1 MAEADPTQEK
11 LKKYEKAV
19 KKLKSAHDKATKE
32 LAEQKKTFESALAEK
47 SSLVESLK
55 SAAEGGKDEGG
66 GEEALNEKIEE
77 QEEKIKEHEENIKK
91 AEEKAVLEEAATKDK
106 LETQKVKIEEE
117 WKKKFQEAAL
127 SADQPKA
134 KESSGDGELP
144 GDYIPG
150 GVEPWMAT
158 FADMVTL
165 LMVFFV
171 LFYSVEKDNTE
182 KFKSA
187 IDMMVEE
194 DGPEGLGAIMQVMDQ
209 TEIMQNMKEMKAAAK
224 AEKEDTTVEEKI
236 VLRVPGLNLF
246 KEGGAKLSPEARP
259 VLNEIIKIIK
269 SKGDHKIFIQGHTD
283 DVPIHTAKFES
294 NWELSAVR
302 ATAVLRYFYDKGID
316 PELLTATGYADTF
329 PMVPNNTKEGRA
341 KNRRIEFILEKMP
354 DEDAIKAREEKAKA
368 ERAEKARKKELSGR
382 DQMKPKKS

>member
-19 KKLKSAHDKATKE
+19 KKLKAANQKATKE
-32 LAEQKKTFESALAEK
+32 LAEQKQTFETALAEK
-47 SSLVESLK
+47 ASLVESLK
-55 SAAEGGKDEGG
+55 SAGGSKEEGG
-66 GEEALNEKIEE
+66 GGEDQQEKIEE
-77 QEEKIKEHEENIKK
+77 QEEKIKEAEENVKK
-91 AEEKAVLEEAATKDK
+91 GEEKLKLQVQATKDK
-106 LETQKVKIEEE
+106 LEAQKVKIDEE
-117 WKKKFQEAAL
+117 WKKKFEEAGL
-127 SADQPKA
+127 NADKPKE
-134 KESSGDGELP
+134 KKSSGDGEVP

-194 DGPEGLGAIMQVMDQ
+194 DGPDGLAKIMKVVDS
-209 TEIMQNMKEMKAAAK
+209 TKVMQNLKEMRDATKAAE
-224 AEKEDTTVEEKI
+224 AEETEEDRI

-246 KEGGAKLSPEARP
+246 KKKSAKLTPAARP
-259 VLNEIIKIIK
+259 VLNEIVKIIK
-269 SKGDHKIFIQGHTD
+269 TKGKNHKIFIQGHTD

-302 ATAVLRYFYDKGID
+302 ATAVLRHFYDKGID
-316 PELLTATGYADTF
+316 PEKLTATGYADTF

-341 KNRRIEFILEKMP
+341 KNARIEFILEKIP
-354 DEDAIKAREEKAKA
+354 GDKKTKKKKVDAEANLR
-368 ERAEKARKKELSGR
+368 
-382 DQMKPKKS
+382 PKKA

>member
-19 KKLKSAHDKATKE
+19 KKLKAANDKGAKE
-32 LAEQKKTFESALAEK
+32 LAEQKKTFESVLAEK

-55 SAAEGGKDEGG
+55 AAAEGSKKEEGG
-66 GEEALNEKIEE
+66 GGEALQEKIEE
-77 QEEKIKEHEENIKK
+77 QEEKIKEGEENVKK
-91 AEEKAVLEEAATKDK
+91 AEEKLQLQEQVTKDK
-106 LETQKVKIEEE
+106 LEAQKTKIETE
-117 WKKKFQEAAL
+117 WRKKFEEAAL
-127 SADQPKA
+127 SADKPKE
-134 KESSGDGELP
+134 KKSSGGEVPL
-144 GDYIPG
+144 DYIPG

-194 DGPEGLGAIMQVMDQ
+194 DGPDGLAKILKVVDSTQVM
-209 TEIMQNMKEMKAAAK
+209 QNLKEMRDATKAAQ
-224 AEKEDTTVEEKI
+224 AEESVEDRI

-246 KEGGAKLSPEARP
+246 KKKSAKLTPEARP
-259 VLNEIIKIIK
+259 VLNEIVKIIK
-269 SKGDHKIFIQGHTD
+269 TKGKNHKIFIQGHTD

-302 ATAVLRYFYDKGID
+302 ATAVLRHFYDKGID
-316 PELLTATGYADTF
+316 PEKLTATGYADTF

-341 KNRRIEFILEKMP
+341 KNARIEFILEKIP
-354 DEDAIKAREEKAKA
+354 GDK
-368 ERAEKARKKELSGR
+368 
-382 DQMKPKKS
+382 KPKKKKVDAEANLRPKKA

>member
-19 KKLKSAHDKATKE
+19 KKLKAANEKATKE
-32 LAEQKKTFESALAEK
+32 LAEQKKTFDSALAEK

-55 SAAEGGKDEGG
+55 AAAEGSKEESGG
-66 GEEALNEKIEE
+66 GEDLQDKIEE
-77 QEEKIKEHEENIKK
+77 QEEKIKEGEENVKK
-91 AEEKAVLEEAATKDK
+91 GEEKLKLQVQATKDK
-106 LETQKVKIEEE
+106 LEAQKVKMDEE
-117 WKKKFQEAAL
+117 WKKKFEEAGL
-127 SADQPKA
+127 NADKPKE
-134 KESSGDGELP
+134 KKSSGDGEVP

-194 DGPEGLGAIMQVMDQ
+194 DGPDGLAKIMKVVDS
-209 TEIMQNMKEMKAAAK
+209 TKIMQNLKEMRDATKAAQ
-224 AEKEDTTVEEKI
+224 AEETEEDRI

-246 KEGGAKLSPEARP
+246 KKGGAKLSPEARP
-259 VLNEIIKIIK
+259 VLNEIVKIIK
-269 SKGDHKIFIQGHTD
+269 TKGKNHKIFIQGHTD

-316 PELLTATGYADTF
+316 PEKLTATGYADTF

-341 KNRRIEFILEKMP
+341 KNARIEFVLEKIP
-354 DEDAIKAREEKAKA
+354 EAKKPKKKKVDGREN
-368 ERAEKARKKELSGR
+368 
-382 DQMKPKKS
+382 MKPKKA

>member
-19 KKLKSAHDKATKE
+19 KKLKAANDKGAKE
-32 LAEQKKTFESALAEK
+32 LAEQKKTFESVLAEK

-55 SAAEGGKDEGG
+55 AAAEGSKEEGG
-66 GEEALNEKIEE
+66 GGEDLQEKIEE
-77 QEEKIKEHEENIKK
+77 QEEKIKEGEENVKK
-91 AEEKAVLEEAATKDK
+91 GEEKLKLQEQATKDK
-106 LETQKVKIEEE
+106 LEAQKVKMDEE
-117 WKKKFQEAAL
+117 WKKKFEEAQLNAG
-127 SADQPKA
+127 APKE
-134 KESSGDGELP
+134 KKSSGGGEVP

-194 DGPEGLGAIMQVMDQ
+194 DGPDGLAKIMKVVDS
-209 TEIMQNMKEMKAAAK
+209 TEIMQNLKEMRDATKAAQ
-224 AEKEDTTVEEKI
+224 AEESVEDRI

-246 KEGGAKLSPEARP
+246 KKKSAKLTPAARP
-259 VLNEIIKIIK
+259 VLNEIVKIIK
-269 SKGDHKIFIQGHTD
+269 TKGKNHKVFIQGHTD

-302 ATAVLRYFYDKGID
+302 ATAVLRHFYDKGID
-316 PELLTATGYADTF
+316 PEKLTATGYADTF

-341 KNRRIEFILEKMP
+341 KNARIEFVLEKIP
-354 DEDAIKAREEKAKA
+354 DKKAK
-368 ERAEKARKKELSGR
+368 KKKVDGR
-382 DQMKPKKS
+382 EQMKPKKA

>member
-19 KKLKSAHDKATKE
+19 KKLKAANEKATKE
-32 LAEQKKTFESALAEK
+32 LAEQKNTFESALAEK
-47 SSLVESLK
+47 SALVETLK
-55 SAAEGGKDEGG
+55 AASGSADEGG
-66 GEEALNEKIEE
+66 DDAGAEEATQEIIEQKTAE
-77 QEEKIKEHEENIKK
+77 LDEEKGKVNKL
-91 AEEKAVLEEAATKDK
+91 EEKMKLQEQATKDK
-106 LETQKVKIEEE
+106 LEAQKVKMAEE
-117 WKKKFQEAAL
+117 WKKKFEEAEL
-127 SADQPKA
+127 NADKPKE
-134 KESSGDGELP
+134 KKSSGDGEIPL
-144 GDYIPG
+144 DYIPG

-194 DGPEGLGAIMQVMDQ
+194 DGPDGLAKIMKVVDS
-209 TEIMQNMKEMKAAAK
+209 TKVMQNLKEMRDATKAAQ
-224 AEKEDTTVEEKI
+224 AEETEEDRI

-246 KEGGAKLSPEARP
+246 KHKSAKLTPAARP
-259 VLNEIIKIIK
+259 VLNEIVKIIK
-269 SKGDHKIFIQGHTD
+269 TKGKNHKIFIQGHTD

-302 ATAVLRYFYDKGID
+302 ATSVLRHFYDKGID
-316 PELLTATGYADTF
+316 PEKLTATGYADTF

-341 KNRRIEFILEKMP
+341 KNARIEFILEKIP
-354 DEDAIKAREEKAKA
+354 GDKKPKKKKVDGRE
-368 ERAEKARKKELSGR
+368 
-382 DQMKPKKS
+382 QMKPKKA

>member
-19 KKLKSAHDKATKE
+19 KKLKAANEKATTE
-32 LAEQKKTFESALAEK
+32 LTEQKKTFESALAEK
-47 SSLVESLK
+47 ASLVESLK
-55 SAAEGGKDEGG
+55 ASAEGSKEEGG
-66 GEEALNEKIEE
+66 GGGEDLQEKIEE
-77 QEEKIKEHEENIKK
+77 QEEKIKEAEENVIKG
-91 AEEKAVLEEAATKDK
+91 EEKLKLQVQATKDK
-106 LETQKVKIEEE
+106 LEAQKVKMDEE
-117 WKKKFQEAAL
+117 WNKKFEEAGL
-127 SADQPKA
+127 NADKPKE
-134 KESSGDGELP
+134 KKSSGEEVP
-144 GDYIPG
+144 SDYIPG

-194 DGPEGLGAIMQVMDQ
+194 DGPDGLAKILKVVDSTQVM
-209 TEIMQNMKEMKAAAK
+209 QNLKEMRDATKAAE
-224 AEKEDTTVEEKI
+224 AEETVEDKI

-246 KEGGAKLSPEARP
+246 KKGGAKLSPEARP
-259 VLNEIIKIIK
+259 VLNEIVKIIK
-269 SKGDHKIFIQGHTD
+269 TKGKNHKIFIQGHTD

-302 ATAVLRYFYDKGID
+302 ATAVLRYFFDKGID
-316 PELLTATGYADTF
+316 PEKLTATGYADTF
-329 PMVPNNTKEGRA
+329 PYVPNNTKEGRA
-341 KNRRIEFILEKMP
+341 KNARIEFVLEKIP
-354 DEDAIKAREEKAKA
+354 EEK
-368 ERAEKARKKELSGR
+368 
-382 DQMKPKKS
+382 KPKKKKVDAEANLRPKEK

>member
-19 KKLKSAHDKATKE
+19 KKLKAVNEKATKE
-32 LAEQKKTFESALAEK
+32 LAEQKKTFESVLAEK

-55 SAAEGGKDEGG
+55 AAAEGSKEEGG
-66 GEEALNEKIEE
+66 GGEDLQEKIEE
-77 QEEKIKEHEENIKK
+77 QEEKIKEGEENVKK
-91 AEEKAVLEEAATKDK
+91 AEEKLKLQEQVTKDK
-106 LETQKVKIEEE
+106 LEAQTTKIETE
-117 WKKKFQEAAL
+117 WRKKFEEAAL
-127 SADQPKA
+127 NTDKPKE
-134 KESSGDGELP
+134 KKSSGEGEVP

-194 DGPEGLGAIMQVMDQ
+194 DGPDGLAKIMKVVDS
-209 TEIMQNMKEMKAAAK
+209 TEIMQNLKEMRDATKAAQ
-224 AEKEDTTVEEKI
+224 AEESVEDRI

-246 KEGGAKLSPEARP
+246 KKKSAKLTPEARP
-259 VLNEIIKIIK
+259 VLNEIVKIIK
-269 SKGDHKIFIQGHTD
+269 TKGKNHKVFIQGHTD

-302 ATAVLRYFYDKGID
+302 ATAVLRHFYDKGID
-316 PELLTATGYADTF
+316 PEKLTATGYADTF

-341 KNRRIEFILEKMP
+341 KNARIEFVLEKIP
-354 DEDAIKAREEKAKA
+354 DKKAK
-368 ERAEKARKKELSGR
+368 KKKVDGR
-382 DQMKPKKS
+382 EQMKPKKA

>member
-1 MAEADPTQEK
+1 MAEADPTQAK

-19 KKLKSAHDKATKE
+19 KKLKAANDKGAKE
-32 LAEQKKTFESALAEK
+32 LAEQKKTFESVLAEK

-55 SAAEGGKDEGG
+55 AAAEGSKEEGG
-66 GEEALNEKIEE
+66 GGEDLQEKIEE
-77 QEEKIKEHEENIKK
+77 QEEKIKEGEENVKK
-91 AEEKAVLEEAATKDK
+91 AEEKLKLQQQATKDK
-106 LETQKVKIEEE
+106 LEAQKTKIETE
-117 WKKKFQEAAL
+117 WKKKFEEAGL
-127 SADQPKA
+127 NADAPKKE
-134 KESSGDGELP
+134 KESSSADVPL
-144 GDYIPG
+144 DYIPG

-194 DGPEGLGAIMQVMDQ
+194 DGPDGLAKIMKVMDA
-209 TEIMQNMKEMKAAAK
+209 TEVMQNLKEMRDATLAAQ
-224 AEKEDTTVEEKI
+224 AEETEEDRI

-246 KEGGAKLSPEARP
+246 KKGGAKLSPEARP
-259 VLNEIIKIIK
+259 VLNEIVKIIK
-269 SKGDHKIFIQGHTD
+269 TKGKNHKIFIQGHTD

-302 ATAVLRYFYDKGID
+302 ATAVLRHFYDKGID
-316 PELLTATGYADTF
+316 PEKLTATGYADTF

-341 KNRRIEFILEKMP
+341 KNARIEFVLEKIP
-354 DEDAIKAREEKAKA
+354 DKKAK
-368 ERAEKARKKELSGR
+368 KKKVDGR
-382 DQMKPKKS
+382 EQMKPKKA

>member
-19 KKLKSAHDKATKE
+19 KKLKAANEKATKE
-32 LAEQKKTFESALAEK
+32 LAEQKNTFKSALAEK

-55 SAAEGGKDEGG
+55 AAAAGGKDEGEG
-66 GEEALNEKIEE
+66 GDEDALNEKIEE
-77 QEEKIKEHEENIKK
+77 QEEKIKEGEENVKK
-91 AEEKAVLEEAATKDK
+91 LEEKAVLQEAATKDK
-106 LETQKVKIEEE
+106 LEAQKVKIEEE
-117 WKKKFQEAAL
+117 WKKKFEEAAL
-127 SADQPKA
+127 NAEAPK
-134 KESSGDGELP
+134 KEKKSSGEEVP
-144 GDYIPG
+144 SDYIPG

-194 DGPEGLGAIMQVMDQ
+194 DGPDGLAKIMKVVDS
-209 TEIMQNMKEMKAAAK
+209 TEIMQNLQEMRDATKAAQ
-224 AEKEDTTVEEKI
+224 AEESVEDRI

-246 KEGGAKLSPEARP
+246 KKKSAKLTPEARP
-259 VLNEIIKIIK
+259 VLNEIVKIIK
-269 SKGDHKIFIQGHTD
+269 TKGKNHKIFIQGHTD

-302 ATAVLRYFYDKGID
+302 ATAVLRHFYDKGID
-316 PELLTATGYADTF
+316 PEKLTATGYADTF

-341 KNRRIEFILEKMP
+341 KNARIEFVLEKIP
-354 DEDAIKAREEKAKA
+354 GDTKPKKKKVDGRE
-368 ERAEKARKKELSGR
+368 
-382 DQMKPKKS
+382 QMKPKKA

>member
-19 KKLKSAHDKATKE
+19 KKLKAAHEKATTE
-32 LAEQKKTFESALAEK
+32 LTEQKMPFESALAEK
-47 SSLVESLK
+47 AALVESLK
-55 SAAEGGKDEGG
+55 AAAGGSKEEGG
-66 GEEALNEKIEE
+66 GGGEDLQEKIEE
-77 QEEKIKEHEENIKK
+77 QEEKIKEAEENVIKG
-91 AEEKAVLEEAATKDK
+91 EEKLKLQVQATKDK
-106 LETQKVKIEEE
+106 LEAQKVKMDEE
-117 WKKKFQEAAL
+117 WNKKFEEAGL
-127 SADQPKA
+127 NTDKPKE
-134 KESSGDGELP
+134 KKSSGEEVP
-144 GDYIPG
+144 SDYIPG

-194 DGPEGLGAIMQVMDQ
+194 DGPDGLAKIMKVMDA
-209 TEIMQNMKEMKAAAK
+209 TEVMQNLKEMRDATLAAQ
-224 AEKEDTTVEEKI
+224 AEETEEDRI

-246 KEGGAKLSPEARP
+246 KKKSAKLTPAARP
-259 VLNEIIKIIK
+259 VLNEIVKIIK
-269 SKGDHKIFIQGHTD
+269 TKGKNHKIFIQGHTD
-283 DVPIHTAKFES
+283 DVPIHTAKYES

-302 ATAVLRYFYDKGID
+302 ATAVLRHFYDKGID
-316 PELLTATGYADTF
+316 PEKLTATGYADTF

-341 KNRRIEFILEKMP
+341 KNARIEFVLEKIP
-354 DEDAIKAREEKAKA
+354 GEKKSKKKKVDAEANLR
-368 ERAEKARKKELSGR
+368 
-382 DQMKPKKS
+382 PKKK

>member
-19 KKLKSAHDKATKE
+19 KKLKAANEKATKE
-32 LAEQKKTFESALAEK
+32 LAEQKKTFDSALAEK

-55 SAAEGGKDEGG
+55 AAAEGSKEESGGG
-66 GEEALNEKIEE
+66 GEDLQEKIEE
-77 QEEKIKEHEENIKK
+77 QEEKIKEGEENVKK
-91 AEEKAVLEEAATKDK
+91 AEEKLKLQEQSTKDK
-106 LETQKVKIEEE
+106 LEALKTKIETE
-117 WKKKFQEAAL
+117 WKKKFEEAGL
-127 SADQPKA
+127 NADKPKE
-134 KESSGDGELP
+134 KKSSGEGEVP

-194 DGPEGLGAIMQVMDQ
+194 DGPDGLAKIMKVVDS
-209 TEIMQNMKEMKAAAK
+209 TKVMQNLKEMRDANKAAQ
-224 AEKEDTTVEEKI
+224 AEETVEDKI

-246 KEGGAKLSPEARP
+246 KKKSAKLTPAARP
-259 VLNEIIKIIK
+259 VLNEIVKIIK
-269 SKGDHKIFIQGHTD
+269 TKGKNHKIFIQGHTD

-302 ATAVLRYFYDKGID
+302 ATAVLRHFYDKGID
-316 PELLTATGYADTF
+316 PEKLTATGYADTF

-341 KNRRIEFILEKMP
+341 KNARIEFVLEKIP
-354 DEDAIKAREEKAKA
+354 EAKKPKKKKVDGREN
-368 ERAEKARKKELSGR
+368 
-382 DQMKPKKS
+382 MKPKKA

>member
-19 KKLKSAHDKATKE
+19 KKLKAANAKATKE

-47 SSLVESLK
+47 ASLVESLK
-55 SAAEGGKDEGG
+55 AAVEGSKKEEGG
-66 GEEALNEKIEE
+66 GGGENLQEKIEE
-77 QEEKIKEHEENIKK
+77 QEEKIKEGEENVKK
-91 AEEKAVLEEAATKDK
+91 LEEKAVLQEAATKDK
-106 LETQKVKIEEE
+106 LEAQKVKMDEE
-117 WKKKFQEAAL
+117 WKKKFEEAGL
-127 SADQPKA
+127 NADKPKE
-134 KESSGDGELP
+134 KKSSGEEVP
-144 GDYIPG
+144 NDYIPG

-194 DGPEGLGAIMQVMDQ
+194 DGPDGLAKIMKVMDS
-209 TEIMQNMKEMKAAAK
+209 TEVMQNLKEMRDATKAAE
-224 AEKEDTTVEEKI
+224 AEETVEDRI

-246 KEGGAKLSPEARP
+246 KKGGAKLTSAARP
-259 VLNEIIKIIK
+259 VLNEIVKIIK
-269 SKGDHKIFIQGHTD
+269 TKGKNHKIFIQGHTD
-283 DVPIHTAKFES
+283 DLPIHTAKFES

-302 ATAVLRYFYDKGID
+302 ATAVLRYFFDKGID
-316 PELLTATGYADTF
+316 PEKLTATGYADTF

-341 KNRRIEFILEKMP
+341 KNRRIEFILEKIP
-354 DEDAIKAREEKAKA
+354 GDKKSKKKKVDAEANLR
-368 ERAEKARKKELSGR
+368 
-382 DQMKPKKS
+382 PKKA

>member
-19 KKLKSAHDKATKE
+19 KKLKAAHEKATKE
-32 LAEQKKTFESALAEK
+32 LAEQKNTFESALAEK
-47 SSLVESLK
+47 ASLVESLK
-55 SAAEGGKDEGG
+55 ASAEGSKEEGG
-66 GEEALNEKIEE
+66 DGGENLQEKIEE
-77 QEEKIKEHEENIKK
+77 QEEKIKEGEENVKK
-91 AEEKAVLEEAATKDK
+91 AEEKLKLQQQATKDK
-106 LETQKVKIEEE
+106 LEAQKTKIETE
-117 WKKKFQEAAL
+117 WKKKFEEAAL
-127 SADQPKA
+127 DTDKPKE
-134 KESSGDGELP
+134 KKSSGGEVP

-194 DGPEGLGAIMQVMDQ
+194 DGPDGLAKIMKVVDS
-209 TEIMQNMKEMKAAAK
+209 TEIMQNLKEMRDATKAAQ
-224 AEKEDTTVEEKI
+224 AEESVEDRI

-246 KEGGAKLSPEARP
+246 KKKSAKLTPAARP
-259 VLNEIIKIIK
+259 VLNEIVKIIK
-269 SKGDHKIFIQGHTD
+269 TKGKNHKVFIQGHTD
-283 DVPIHTAKFES
+283 DVPIHTAKFDS

-302 ATAVLRYFYDKGID
+302 ATAVLRHFYDKGID
-316 PELLTATGYADTF
+316 PEKLTATGYADTF

-341 KNRRIEFILEKMP
+341 KNARIEFVLEKIP
-354 DEDAIKAREEKAKA
+354 DKKAK
-368 ERAEKARKKELSGR
+368 KKKVDGR
-382 DQMKPKKS
+382 EQMKPKKA

>member
-19 KKLKSAHDKATKE
+19 KKLKAANEKATKE
-32 LAEQKKTFESALAEK
+32 LAEQKKTFDSALAEK

-55 SAAEGGKDEGG
+55 AAAEGSKEEGG
-66 GEEALNEKIEE
+66 GGEDLQEKIEE
-77 QEEKIKEHEENIKK
+77 QEEKIKEGEENVKK
-91 AEEKAVLEEAATKDK
+91 GEEKLKLQVQATKDK
-106 LETQKVKIEEE
+106 LEAQKVKMDEE
-117 WKKKFQEAAL
+117 WKKKFEEAGL
-127 SADQPKA
+127 NADKPKE
-134 KESSGDGELP
+134 KKSSGDGEVP

-194 DGPEGLGAIMQVMDQ
+194 DGPDGLAKIMKVVDS
-209 TEIMQNMKEMKAAAK
+209 TKVMQNLKEMRDATKAAQ
-224 AEKEDTTVEEKI
+224 AEETEEDRI

-246 KEGGAKLSPEARP
+246 KKGGAKLSPEARP
-259 VLNEIIKIIK
+259 VLNEIVKIIK
-269 SKGDHKIFIQGHTD
+269 TKGKNHKIFIQGHTD

-316 PELLTATGYADTF
+316 PEKLTATGYADTF
-329 PMVPNNTKEGRA
+329 PMVSNETKEGRA
-341 KNRRIEFILEKMP
+341 KNRRIEFILEKIP
-354 DEDAIKAREEKAKA
+354 GDKKTKKKKVDGREN
-368 ERAEKARKKELSGR
+368 
-382 DQMKPKKS
+382 MKPKKA

>member
-19 KKLKSAHDKATKE
+19 KKLKSAHEKATKE

-66 GEEALNEKIEE
+66 SEDALNEKIEE
-77 QEEKIKEHEENIKK
+77 QEEKIKEGEENVKK
-91 AEEKAVLEEAATKDK
+91 LEEKMKLQEQATKDK
-106 LETQKVKIEEE
+106 LEAQKTKLETE
-117 WKKKFQEAAL
+117 WKKKFEEAAL
-127 SADQPKA
+127 NAEAPK
-134 KESSGDGELP
+134 KEKKSSGEEVP
-144 GDYIPG
+144 NDYIPG

-194 DGPEGLGAIMQVMDQ
+194 DGPDGLAKIMKVMDA
-209 TEIMQNMKEMKAAAK
+209 TEVMQNLKEMRDATLAAQ
-224 AEKEDTTVEEKI
+224 AEETVEDKI

-246 KEGGAKLSPEARP
+246 KKGGAKLSPAARP
-259 VLNEIIKIIK
+259 VLDEIVKIIK
-269 SKGDHKIFIQGHTD
+269 TKGKKHKIFIQGHTD

-294 NWELSAVR
+294 NWELSAIR
-302 ATAVLRYFYDKGID
+302 ATAVLRYFFDKGID
-316 PELLTATGYADTF
+316 PERLTATGYADTF
-329 PMVPNNTKEGRA
+329 PMVSNNTKEGRA
-341 KNRRIEFILEKMP
+341 KNRRIEFVLEKMP
-354 DEDAIKAREEKAKA
+354 EDK
-368 ERAEKARKKELSGR
+368 
-382 DQMKPKKS
+382 KPKKKKVDAEANLRPKKA

>member
-19 KKLKSAHDKATKE
+19 KKLKAANEKATKE
-32 LAEQKKTFESALAEK
+32 LAEQKKTFDSALAEK

-55 SAAEGGKDEGG
+55 AAAEGSKEESGGG
-66 GEEALNEKIEE
+66 GEDLQEKIEE
-77 QEEKIKEHEENIKK
+77 QEEKIKEGEENVKK
-91 AEEKAVLEEAATKDK
+91 AEEKLKLQEQSTKDK
-106 LETQKVKIEEE
+106 LEALKTKIETE
-117 WKKKFQEAAL
+117 WKKKFEEAGL
-127 SADQPKA
+127 NADKPKE
-134 KESSGDGELP
+134 KKSSGEGDIP

-194 DGPEGLGAIMQVMDQ
+194 DGPDGLAKIMKVVDS
-209 TEIMQNMKEMKAAAK
+209 TKIMQNLKEMRDATKAAQ
-224 AEKEDTTVEEKI
+224 AEETEEDRI

-246 KEGGAKLSPEARP
+246 KKGGAKLSPEARP
-259 VLNEIIKIIK
+259 VLNEIVTIIK
-269 SKGDHKIFIQGHTD
+269 TKGKNHKIFIQGHTD

-316 PELLTATGYADTF
+316 PEKLTATGYADTF
-329 PMVPNNTKEGRA
+329 PMVSNETKEGRA
-341 KNRRIEFILEKMP
+341 KNRRIEFILEKIP
-354 DEDAIKAREEKAKA
+354 GDKKTKKKKVDGREN
-368 ERAEKARKKELSGR
+368 
-382 DQMKPKKS
+382 MKPKKA

>member
-1 MAEADPTQEK
+1 MAEEDPTQAK

-19 KKLKSAHDKATKE
+19 KKLKAANEKATKD
-32 LAEQKKTFESALAEK
+32 LAEQKTTFDSALAEK
-47 SSLVESLK
+47 ASLVESLK
-55 SAAEGGKDEGG
+55 AAAEGSKEEGG
-66 GEEALNEKIEE
+66 GGEDLQEKIEE
-77 QEEKIKEHEENIKK
+77 QEEKIKEGEENVKK
-91 AEEKAVLEEAATKDK
+91 AEEKLKLQQQATKDK
-106 LETQKVKIEEE
+106 LEAQKTKIETE
-117 WKKKFQEAAL
+117 WKKKFEEAAL
-127 SADQPKA
+127 DTDKPKE
-134 KESSGDGELP
+134 KKSSGDGEVP

-194 DGPEGLGAIMQVMDQ
+194 DGPDGLAKILKVVDSTQVM
-209 TEIMQNMKEMKAAAK
+209 QNLKEMRDAAK
-224 AEKEDTTVEEKI
+224 AAEAEDSVEDRI

-246 KEGGAKLSPEARP
+246 KKKSAKLTPAARP
-259 VLNEIIKIIK
+259 VLNEIVKIIK
-269 SKGDHKIFIQGHTD
+269 TKGKNHKVFIQGHTD

-302 ATAVLRYFYDKGID
+302 ATAVLRHFYDKGID
-316 PELLTATGYADTF
+316 PEKLTATGYADTF

-341 KNRRIEFILEKMP
+341 KNARIEFVLEKIP
-354 DEDAIKAREEKAKA
+354 DKKAK
-368 ERAEKARKKELSGR
+368 KKKVDGR
-382 DQMKPKKS
+382 EQMKPKKA

>member
-19 KKLKSAHDKATKE
+19 KKLKAANDKGAKE
-32 LAEQKKTFESALAEK
+32 LAEQKKTFESVLAEK

-55 SAAEGGKDEGG
+55 AAAEGSKEEGG
-66 GEEALNEKIEE
+66 GGEDLQEKIEE
-77 QEEKIKEHEENIKK
+77 QEEKIKEGEENVKK
-91 AEEKAVLEEAATKDK
+91 TEEKLKLQEQSTKDK
-106 LETQKVKIEEE
+106 LEAQKTKIETE
-117 WKKKFQEAAL
+117 WRKKFEAAAL
-127 SADQPKA
+127 NADQPKE
-134 KESSGDGELP
+134 KKSSGDGEVP

-194 DGPEGLGAIMQVMDQ
+194 DGPDGLAKILKVVDS
-209 TEIMQNMKEMKAAAK
+209 TEVMQNLKEMRDATKAAE
-224 AEKEDTTVEEKI
+224 AEETVEDKI

-246 KEGGAKLSPEARP
+246 KKGGAKLTPEARP
-259 VLNEIIKIIK
+259 VLNEIVKIIK
-269 SKGDHKIFIQGHTD
+269 TKGKNHKIFIQGHTD

-302 ATAVLRYFYDKGID
+302 ATAVLRHFYDKGID
-316 PELLTATGYADTF
+316 PEKLTATGYADTF

-341 KNRRIEFILEKMP
+341 KNARIEFVLEKIP
-354 DEDAIKAREEKAKA
+354 DKKAK
-368 ERAEKARKKELSGR
+368 KKKVDGR
-382 DQMKPKKS
+382 EQMKPKKA

>member
-19 KKLKSAHDKATKE
+19 KKLKAANEKATKE
-32 LAEQKKTFESALAEK
+32 LAEQKKTFDSALAEK
-47 SSLVESLK
+47 ASLVESLK
-55 SAAEGGKDEGG
+55 AAAAGGKDKGG
-66 GEEALNEKIEE
+66 GGDEGALNEKIEE
-77 QEEKIKEHEENIKK
+77 QEEKIKEVEENVKK
-91 AEEKAVLEEAATKDK
+91 GEEKIKLQEQATKDK
-106 LETQKVKIEEE
+106 LEAQKVKIEEE
-117 WKKKFQEAAL
+117 WRKKFEEAAL
-127 SADQPKA
+127 NAEAPK
-134 KESSGDGELP
+134 KEKKSSGEEVP
-144 GDYIPG
+144 NDYIPG

-194 DGPEGLGAIMQVMDQ
+194 DGPDGLAKIMKVVDS
-209 TEIMQNMKEMKAAAK
+209 TKVMQNLKEMRDATKAAQ
-224 AEKEDTTVEEKI
+224 AEETEEDRI

-246 KEGGAKLSPEARP
+246 KEKSAKLTPAARP
-259 VLNEIIKIIK
+259 VLNEIVKIIK
-269 SKGDHKIFIQGHTD
+269 TKGKNHKIFIQGHTD
-283 DVPIHTAKFES
+283 DVPIHTAKYES

-302 ATAVLRYFYDKGID
+302 ATAVLRHFYDKGID
-316 PELLTATGYADTF
+316 PEKLTATGYADTF

-341 KNRRIEFILEKMP
+341 KNARIEFILEKIP
-354 DEDAIKAREEKAKA
+354 GDKKTKKKKVDAEANLR
-368 ERAEKARKKELSGR
+368 
-382 DQMKPKKS
+382 PKKA

>member
-19 KKLKSAHDKATKE
+19 KKLKAANEKATKE
-32 LAEQKKTFESALAEK
+32 LAEQKNTFESALAEK

-55 SAAEGGKDEGG
+55 AAAAGGKDEGG
-66 GEEALNEKIEE
+66 GGDEDALNEKIEE
-77 QEEKIKEHEENIKK
+77 QEEKIKEGEENVKK
-91 AEEKAVLEEAATKDK
+91 LEEKAVLQVAATKDK
-106 LETQKVKIEEE
+106 LEAQKVKIDEE
-117 WKKKFQEAAL
+117 WKKKFEEAAL
-127 SADQPKA
+127 NADKPKE
-134 KESSGDGELP
+134 KKSSGEEVP
-144 GDYIPG
+144 NDYIPG

-194 DGPEGLGAIMQVMDQ
+194 DGPDGLAKIMKVMDS
-209 TEIMQNMKEMKAAAK
+209 TEVMQNLKEMRDATLAAQ
-224 AEKEDTTVEEKI
+224 AEETEEDRI

-246 KEGGAKLSPEARP
+246 KKKSAKLTPAARP
-259 VLNEIIKIIK
+259 VLNEIVKIIK
-269 SKGDHKIFIQGHTD
+269 TKGKNHKIFIQGHTD
-283 DVPIHTAKFES
+283 DVPIHTAKYES

-302 ATAVLRYFYDKGID
+302 ATAVLRHFYDKGID
-316 PELLTATGYADTF
+316 PEKLTATGYADTF

-341 KNRRIEFILEKMP
+341 KNARIEFILEKIP
-354 DEDAIKAREEKAKA
+354 GDKKTKKKKVDAEANLR
-368 ERAEKARKKELSGR
+368 
-382 DQMKPKKS
+382 PKKA

>member
-19 KKLKSAHDKATKE
+19 KKLKSAHEKATKE

-66 GEEALNEKIEE
+66 SEDALNEKIEE
-77 QEEKIKEHEENIKK
+77 QEEKIKEGEENVKK
-91 AEEKAVLEEAATKDK
+91 LEEKMKLQEQATKDK
-106 LETQKVKIEEE
+106 LEAQKTKLETE
-117 WKKKFQEAAL
+117 WKKKFEEAAL
-127 SADQPKA
+127 NAEAPK
-134 KESSGDGELP
+134 KEKKSSGEEVP
-144 GDYIPG
+144 NDYIPG

-194 DGPEGLGAIMQVMDQ
+194 DGPDGLAKIMKVMDA
-209 TEIMQNMKEMKAAAK
+209 TEVMQNLKEMRDATLAAQ
-224 AEKEDTTVEEKI
+224 AEETVEDKI

-246 KEGGAKLSPEARP
+246 KKGGAKLSPAARP
-259 VLNEIIKIIK
+259 VLDEIVKIIK
-269 SKGDHKIFIQGHTD
+269 TKGKKHKIFIQGHTD

-294 NWELSAVR
+294 NWELSAIR
-302 ATAVLRYFYDKGID
+302 ATAVLRYFFDKGID
-316 PELLTATGYADTF
+316 PGRLTATGYADTF
-329 PMVPNNTKEGRA
+329 PMVSNNTKEGRA
-341 KNRRIEFILEKMP
+341 KNRRIEFVLEKMP
-354 DEDAIKAREEKAKA
+354 EDK
-368 ERAEKARKKELSGR
+368 
-382 DQMKPKKS
+382 KPKKKKVDAEANLRQKA

>member
-19 KKLKSAHDKATKE
+19 KKLKAANEKATKE
-32 LAEQKKTFESALAEK
+32 LAEQKNTFESALAEK
-47 SSLVESLK
+47 ASLVESLK
-55 SAAEGGKDEGG
+55 AASASASEGG
-66 GEEALNEKIEE
+66 GDDAGAAEAQQEIIDQRTAELEEE
-77 QEEKIKEHEENIKK
+77 QGKVIKGEEKLKLQEQATKDQLEAQKAKLDEEWRKK
-91 AEEKAVLEEAATKDK
+91 FEEAALNADK
-106 LETQKVKIEEE
+106 PKE
-117 WKKKFQEAAL
+117 KK
-127 SADQPKA
+127 
-134 KESSGDGELP
+134 SSGDGEVP

-194 DGPEGLGAIMQVMDQ
+194 DGPDGLAKIMKVVDS
-209 TEIMQNMKEMKAAAK
+209 TEIMQNLKEMRDATKAAQ
-224 AEKEDTTVEEKI
+224 AEESVEDRI

-246 KEGGAKLSPEARP
+246 KKKSAKLTPEARP
-259 VLNEIIKIIK
+259 VLNEIVKIIK
-269 SKGDHKIFIQGHTD
+269 TKGKNHKIFIQGHTD
-283 DVPIHTAKFES
+283 DVPIHTAKYES

-302 ATAVLRYFYDKGID
+302 ATAVLRHFYDKGID
-316 PELLTATGYADTF
+316 PEKLTATGYADTF

-341 KNRRIEFILEKMP
+341 KNARIEFVLEKIP
-354 DEDAIKAREEKAKA
+354 GEK
-368 ERAEKARKKELSGR
+368 
-382 DQMKPKKS
+382 KPKKKKVDAEANLRPKKK

>member
-19 KKLKSAHDKATKE
+19 KKLKAANEKATKE
-32 LAEQKKTFESALAEK
+32 LAEQKNTFESALAEK

-55 SAAEGGKDEGG
+55 AAAAGGKDEGG
-66 GEEALNEKIEE
+66 GGDEGALNEKIEE
-77 QEEKIKEHEENIKK
+77 QEEKIKEGEENVKK
-91 AEEKAVLEEAATKDK
+91 LEEKAVLQVAATKDK
-106 LETQKVKIEEE
+106 LEAQKVKIEEE
-117 WKKKFQEAAL
+117 WKKKFEEAEL
-127 SADQPKA
+127 NADKPKE
-134 KESSGDGELP
+134 KKSSGDGEIPL
-144 GDYIPG
+144 DYIPG

-194 DGPEGLGAIMQVMDQ
+194 DGPDGLAKIMKVVDS
-209 TEIMQNMKEMKAAAK
+209 TKVMQNLKEMRDATKAAQ
-224 AEKEDTTVEEKI
+224 AEETEEDRI

-246 KEGGAKLSPEARP
+246 KNKSAKLTPAARP
-259 VLNEIIKIIK
+259 VLNEIVKIIK
-269 SKGDHKIFIQGHTD
+269 TKGKNHKIFIQGHTD

-302 ATAVLRYFYDKGID
+302 ATSVLRHFYDKGID
-316 PELLTATGYADTF
+316 PEKLTATGYADTF

-341 KNRRIEFILEKMP
+341 KNARIEFILEKIP
-354 DEDAIKAREEKAKA
+354 GDKKPKKKKVDGRE
-368 ERAEKARKKELSGR
+368 
-382 DQMKPKKS
+382 QMKPKKA

>member
-1 MAEADPTQEK
+1 MAEADPTQAK

-19 KKLKSAHDKATKE
+19 KKLKAANEKATKE
-32 LAEQKKTFESALAEK
+32 LAEQKNTFESALAEK

-55 SAAEGGKDEGG
+55 AASASEGG
-66 GEEALNEKIEE
+66 GDDAGAAEAQQEIIDQRTAELEEE
-77 QEEKIKEHEENIKK
+77 QGKVIKGEEKLKLQEQ
-91 AEEKAVLEEAATKDK
+91 ATKDK
-106 LETQKVKIEEE
+106 LEAQKTKLETE
-117 WKKKFQEAAL
+117 WKKKFEEAAL
-127 SADQPKA
+127 NAEAPK
-134 KESSGDGELP
+134 KEKKSSGEEVP
-144 GDYIPG
+144 NDYIPG

-194 DGPEGLGAIMQVMDQ
+194 DGPDGLAKIMRVMDA
-209 TEIMQNMKEMKAAAK
+209 TKVMQNLKEMRDATLAAQ
-224 AEKEDTTVEEKI
+224 AEETEEDRI

-246 KEGGAKLSPEARP
+246 KKKSAKLTPEARP
-259 VLNEIIKIIK
+259 VLNEIVKIIK
-269 SKGDHKIFIQGHTD
+269 TKGKNHKIFIQGHTD
-283 DVPIHTAKFES
+283 DVPIHTAKYES

-302 ATAVLRYFYDKGID
+302 ATAVLRHFYDKGID
-316 PELLTATGYADTF
+316 PEKLTATGYADTF

-341 KNRRIEFILEKMP
+341 KNARIEFVLEKIP
-354 DEDAIKAREEKAKA
+354 GEK
-368 ERAEKARKKELSGR
+368 
-382 DQMKPKKS
+382 KPKKKKVDAEANLRPKKK

>member
-19 KKLKSAHDKATKE
+19 KKLKAANEKATKE

-55 SAAEGGKDEGG
+55 TAAEGSKEEGG
-66 GEEALNEKIEE
+66 GGEDLQEKIEE
-77 QEEKIKEHEENIKK
+77 QEEKIKEGEENVKK
-91 AEEKAVLEEAATKDK
+91 AEEKLKLQEQVTKDK
-106 LETQKVKIEEE
+106 LEAQKTKIETE
-117 WKKKFQEAAL
+117 WRKKFEEAAL
-127 SADQPKA
+127 NADKPKE
-134 KESSGDGELP
+134 KKSSGEGEVP

-194 DGPEGLGAIMQVMDQ
+194 DGPDGLAKIMKVVDS
-209 TEIMQNMKEMKAAAK
+209 TEIMQNLKEMRDATKAAQ
-224 AEKEDTTVEEKI
+224 AEESVEDRI

-246 KEGGAKLSPEARP
+246 KKKSAKLTPEARP
-259 VLNEIIKIIK
+259 VLNEIVKIIK
-269 SKGDHKIFIQGHTD
+269 TKGKNHKVFIQGHTD

-302 ATAVLRYFYDKGID
+302 ATAVLRHFYDKGID
-316 PELLTATGYADTF
+316 PEKLTATGYADTF

-341 KNRRIEFILEKMP
+341 KNARIEFVLEKIP
-354 DEDAIKAREEKAKA
+354 DKKAK
-368 ERAEKARKKELSGR
+368 KKKVDGR
-382 DQMKPKKS
+382 EQMKPKKA

>member
-19 KKLKSAHDKATKE
+19 KKLKAANEKATKE
-32 LAEQKKTFESALAEK
+32 LATQKSTFETAIAEK
-47 SSLVESLK
+47 AALVESLK
-55 SAAEGGKDEGG
+55 AAAGG
-66 GEEALNEKIEE
+66 GDKKDDGGEKEKLKETVEEQTEKIAE
-77 QEEKIKEHEENIKK
+77 QEENVKK
-91 AEEKAVLEEAATKDK
+91 LEEKMKLQEQSNKDK
-106 LETQKVKIEEE
+106 LEAQKVKIEEE
-117 WKKKFQEAAL
+117 WKKKFEEAAL
-127 SADQPKA
+127 NAEAPK
-134 KESSGDGELP
+134 KEKKSSGEEVP
-144 GDYIPG
+144 SDYIPG

-194 DGPEGLGAIMQVMDQ
+194 DGPDGLAKIMKVMDA
-209 TEIMQNMKEMKAAAK
+209 TEVMQNLKEMRDATLAAQ
-224 AEKEDTTVEEKI
+224 AEETEEDRI

-246 KEGGAKLSPEARP
+246 KKGGAKLSPEARP
-259 VLNEIIKIIK
+259 VLNEIVKIIK
-269 SKGDHKIFIQGHTD
+269 TKGKNHKIFIQGHTD

-316 PELLTATGYADTF
+316 PEKLTATGYADTF

-341 KNRRIEFILEKMP
+341 KNARIEFVLEKIP
-354 DEDAIKAREEKAKA
+354 GDKKPKKKKVDGRE
-368 ERAEKARKKELSGR
+368 
-382 DQMKPKKS
+382 QMKPKKA

>member
-19 KKLKSAHDKATKE
+19 KKLKAANEKATKE

-55 SAAEGGKDEGG
+55 AAAEGSKEEGG
-66 GEEALNEKIEE
+66 GGEDLQEKIEE
-77 QEEKIKEHEENIKK
+77 QEEKIKEGEENVKK
-91 AEEKAVLEEAATKDK
+91 AEEKLKLEEQATKDK
-106 LETQKVKIEEE
+106 LEAQKTKIETE
-117 WKKKFQEAAL
+117 WKKKFEEAAL
-127 SADQPKA
+127 NADKPKE
-134 KESSGDGELP
+134 KKSSGEGEVP

-194 DGPEGLGAIMQVMDQ
+194 DGPDGLAKIMKVVDA
-209 TEIMQNMKEMKAAAK
+209 TEIMQNLKEMRDATKAAQ
-224 AEKEDTTVEEKI
+224 AEESVEDRI

-246 KEGGAKLSPEARP
+246 KKKSAKLTPAARP
-259 VLNEIIKIIK
+259 VLNEIVKIIK
-269 SKGDHKIFIQGHTD
+269 TKGKNHKIFIQGHTD

-302 ATAVLRYFYDKGID
+302 ATAVLRHFYDKGID
-316 PELLTATGYADTF
+316 PEKLTATGYADTF

-341 KNRRIEFILEKMP
+341 KNARIEFVLEKIP
-354 DEDAIKAREEKAKA
+354 DKKAK
-368 ERAEKARKKELSGR
+368 KKKVDGR
-382 DQMKPKKS
+382 EQMKPKKA

>member
-19 KKLKSAHDKATKE
+19 KKLKAANEKSTKE
-32 LAEQKKTFESALAEK
+32 LAEQKKTYESALAEK

-55 SAAEGGKDEGG
+55 AAAEGSKEEGG
-66 GEEALNEKIEE
+66 GGEDLQEKIDE
-77 QEEKIKEHEENIKK
+77 QEEKIKEGEENVKK
-91 AEEKAVLEEAATKDK
+91 AEEKLKLQEQSTKDK
-106 LETQKVKIEEE
+106 LEALKTKIETE
-117 WKKKFQEAAL
+117 WKKKFEEAGL
-127 SADQPKA
+127 NADKPKE
-134 KESSGDGELP
+134 KKSSGEGEVP

-194 DGPEGLGAIMQVMDQ
+194 DGPDGLAKIMKVVDS
-209 TEIMQNMKEMKAAAK
+209 TEIMQNLKEMRDATKAAQ
-224 AEKEDTTVEEKI
+224 AEETEEDRI

-246 KEGGAKLSPEARP
+246 KKKSAKLTPEARP
-259 VLNEIIKIIK
+259 VLNEIVKIIK
-269 SKGDHKIFIQGHTD
+269 TKGKNHKIFIQGHTD

-302 ATAVLRYFYDKGID
+302 ATAVLRHFYDKGID
-316 PELLTATGYADTF
+316 PEKLTATGYADTF

-341 KNRRIEFILEKMP
+341 KNARIEFVLEKIP
-354 DEDAIKAREEKAKA
+354 EAKKPKKKKVDGREN
-368 ERAEKARKKELSGR
+368 
-382 DQMKPKKS
+382 MKPKKA

>member
-19 KKLKSAHDKATKE
+19 KKLKAANDKGAKE
-32 LAEQKKTFESALAEK
+32 LAEQKKTFESVLAEK

-55 SAAEGGKDEGG
+55 AAAEGSKKEEGG
-66 GEEALNEKIEE
+66 GGEDLQEKIEE
-77 QEEKIKEHEENIKK
+77 QEEKIKEGEENVKK
-91 AEEKAVLEEAATKDK
+91 AEEKLQLQEQVTKDQ
-106 LETQKVKIEEE
+106 LEAQKTKIETE
-117 WKKKFQEAAL
+117 WRKKFEEAAL
-127 SADQPKA
+127 SADKPKE
-134 KESSGDGELP
+134 KKSSGGEVPL
-144 GDYIPG
+144 DYIPG

-194 DGPEGLGAIMQVMDQ
+194 DGPDGLAKILKVVDSTQVM
-209 TEIMQNMKEMKAAAK
+209 QNLKEMRDATKAAE
-224 AEKEDTTVEEKI
+224 AEETVEDKI

-246 KEGGAKLSPEARP
+246 KKGGAKLSPEARP
-259 VLNEIIKIIK
+259 VLNEIVKIIK
-269 SKGDHKIFIQGHTD
+269 TKGKNHKIFIQGHTD

-302 ATAVLRYFYDKGID
+302 ATAVLRHFYDKGID
-316 PELLTATGYADTF
+316 PEKLTATGYADTF

-341 KNRRIEFILEKMP
+341 KNARIEFVLEKIP
-354 DEDAIKAREEKAKA
+354 DKKAK
-368 ERAEKARKKELSGR
+368 KKKVDGR
-382 DQMKPKKS
+382 EQMKPKKA